1 MRIFLQFI
9 LFCFVTSVQSQLIV
23 SNGTQVSVANQAD
36 LYTSF
41 ELINEGEINFASTS
55 IGGLYI
61 DAGLDN
67 SNGTLT
73 LNDAILYLG
82 GNTGRADGNHNLIF
96 GSNDNAKFVELGK
109 NNGTLNVTGGSLS
122 ITNTFTSNSG
132 TLNAGDR
139 VILKSTS
146 IDNTALVPES
156 TEGTINSIRVE
167 RLIPSERAYRFMS
180 SPVTTDQFIFE
191 NWQQNGLNP
200 SDPDY
205 RDNVGTHVTG
215 GTVADGFDQN
225 QSGNPSM
232 YSFDLQAQNYVPI
245 SNTKTTRLINSEGY
259 YTLIRGD
266 RGVNLFDNNA
276 TPTETTLEQTG
287 SLYIGTKTNS
297 YTLPSNEVFVLLGN
311 PYQAPTDMN
320 AVIGASD
327 PSFKN
332 QMWIWIQTDYTSGQ
346 FVNIDDLTNPITNV
360 PGSNVTKDLQPGQA
374 GFFQTKN
381 GVSGDVSLTFNEA
394 DKVGS
399 ENLTETFSVKT
410 NLVSSPDGFLRIGL
424 YDVNSIPFVDV
435 AYDGI
440 IVKFDNQYS
449 NTVDDYDGMKF
460 FSAEESLSVLLN
472 DTYLSSNNRKLPDN
486 LDEVI
491 NLSFFNLDQSEYVF
505 SVELEGLLFLPNGIL
520 LWDKYLDSYTPLTDQ
535 GLIHFNID
543 ASLPGSSASDRF
555 ALVFEDATLEVED
568 HFFSEVNFYPN
579 PIVGNFLNIQ
589 FSEALNGKKVEVEIY
604 TINGILVRREVFD
617 TPEQMLQLSHLNFS
631 SGVYMLKLKEENKTK
646 TFKIIKK

>member
-1 MRIFLQFI
+1 
-9 LFCFVTSVQSQLIV
+9 V